1 RASSA
6 AALPHRFRRFEVC
19 RVCRLRLLLALHLWL
34 SHRRS
39 DRGQAT
45 AEYALILLGA
55 AAVAML
61 LVSWVTRT
69 NRIANL
75 LDAVFRHITGLVT

>member
-1 RASSA
+1 MT
-6 AALPHRFRRFEVC
+6 LF
-19 RVCRLRLLLALHLWL
+19 RLLITLHSWLAQ
-34 SHRRS
+34 RRS

-61 LVSWVTRT
+61 LVSWVTKT
-69 NRIANL
+69 NRIGNL

>member
-1 RASSA
+1 MI
-6 AALPHRFRRFEVC
+6 F
-19 RVCRLRLLLALHLWL
+19 LRLLITLHSWL
-34 SHRRS
+34 TQPRS

-61 LVSWVTRT
+61 LVSWVTKT

-75 LDAVFRHITGLVT
+75 LDAVFRHITGLVS

>member
-1 RASSA
+1 MI
-6 AALPHRFRRFEVC
+6 LF
-19 RVCRLRLLLALHLWL
+19 RLLITLHTWL
-34 SHRRS
+34 VKRRP

-61 LVSWVTRT
+61 LVSWVTKT
-69 NRIANL
+69 NRISSL
-75 LDAVFRHITGLVT
+75 LDAVFRHITGLVG

>member
-1 RASSA
+1 M
-6 AALPHRFRRFEVC
+6 FM
-19 RVCRLRLLLALHLWL
+19 LRLLITLHSWLAQ
-34 SHRRS
+34 RRS

-61 LVSWVTRT
+61 LVSWVTKT
-69 NRIANL
+69 NRISNL
-75 LDAVFRHITGLVT
+75 LDAVFRHITGLVS

>member
-1 RASSA
+1 MT
-6 AALPHRFRRFEVC
+6 L
-19 RVCRLRLLLALHLWL
+19 LRWLLALQSWL
-34 SHRRS
+34 ARLRP

-61 LVSWVTRT
+61 LVSWVTKT
-69 NRIANL
+69 NRIGNL
-75 LDAVFRHITGLVT
+75 LDAVFRHITGLVG

>member
-1 RASSA
+1 MI
-6 AALPHRFRRFEVC
+6 L
-19 RVCRLRLLLALHLWL
+19 LRLLMSLNTWL
-34 SHRRS
+34 NRRS
-39 DRGQAT
+39 GERGQAT

-61 LVSWVTRT
+61 LVSWVTKT

-75 LDAVFRHITGLVT
+75 LDAVFRHITGLVS

>member
-1 RASSA
+1 MF
-6 AALPHRFRRFEVC
+6 LI
-19 RVCRLRLLLALHLWL
+19 RLLLSLNAWL
-34 SHRRS
+34 ARRGE
-39 DRGQAT
+39 RGQAT

-69 NRIANL
+69 NRIGNL
-75 LDAVFRHITGLVT
+75 LDAVFRHITGLVS

>member
-1 RASSA
+1 MFILRMLI
-6 AALPHRFRRFEVC
+6 AL
-19 RVCRLRLLLALHLWL
+19 LSWL
-34 SHRRS
+34 TQRRS

-61 LVSWVTRT
+61 LVSWVTKS
-69 NRIANL
+69 NRVSNL
-75 LDAVFRHITGLVT
+75 LDAVFRHITGLVG

>member
-1 RASSA
+1 M
-6 AALPHRFRRFEVC
+6 FM
-19 RVCRLRLLLALHLWL
+19 LRLLLALHLWL

>member
-1 RASSA
+1 MNLLQLLFSLDSWLA
-6 AALPHRFRRFEVC
+6 
-19 RVCRLRLLLALHLWL
+19 RL
-34 SHRRS
+34 RS

-61 LVSWVTRT
+61 LVSWVTKT
-69 NRIANL
+69 NRIGNL
-75 LDAVFRHITGLVT
+75 LDAVFRHITGLVS

>member
-1 RASSA
+1 MF
-6 AALPHRFRRFEVC
+6 LI
-19 RVCRLRLLLALHLWL
+19 RLLLSLNQWL
-34 SHRRS
+34 ARRGE
-39 DRGQAT
+39 RGQAT

-69 NRIANL
+69 NRISNL
-75 LDAVFRHITGLVT
+75 LDAVFRHITGLVS

>member
-1 RASSA
+1 MILIRFLTT
-6 AALPHRFRRFEVC
+6 LPTW
-19 RVCRLRLLLALHLWL
+19 LAQ
-34 SHRRS
+34 RRS

-61 LVSWVTRT
+61 LVSWVTKT
-69 NRIANL
+69 NRISNL

>member
-1 RASSA
+1 MI
-6 AALPHRFRRFEVC
+6 LI
-19 RVCRLRLLLALHLWL
+19 RLLITLHAWLAQ
-34 SHRRS
+34 RRS

-61 LVSWVTRT
+61 LVSWVTKT
-69 NRIANL
+69 NRIGNL
-75 LDAVFRHITGLVT
+75 LDAVFRHITGLVS